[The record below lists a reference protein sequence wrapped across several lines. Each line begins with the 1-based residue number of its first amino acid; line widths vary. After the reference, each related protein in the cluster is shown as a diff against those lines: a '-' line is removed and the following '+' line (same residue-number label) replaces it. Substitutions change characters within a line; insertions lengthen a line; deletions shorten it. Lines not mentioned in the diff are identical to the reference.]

1 MSPGS
6 TFYYTSYWVVV
17 KLHYHVAGT
26 GPAIVLIHGFLSD
39 SRYWNKLVKELS
51 SSHRVI
57 TVDLLGFGK
66 SPKPRHAHYSLDQH
80 AALVI
85 DTLEPLLDEPAVV
98 VGHSMG
104 ALISARISQRAPELV
119 ERLVLCNMPLYTS
132 PEQARGVIKRTS
144 LPYRLALYSP
154 AARVLWPLIKSLA
167 PRGKLRLGPAGA
179 FSPHHTYQSRKRSL
193 THTVEAT
200 NALTLLHS
208 LKAPTTLICGI
219 RDRAVY
225 RQNIEHEVFPRNI
238 TIKWVQTG
246 HHTPLRHPEL
256 ILPEL
261 G

>member
-1 MSPGS
+1 M
-6 TFYYTSYWVVV
+6 
-17 KLHYHVAGT
+17 
-26 GPAIVLIHGFLSD
+26 LIHGFLSD
-39 SRYWNKLVKELS
+39 SHYWNRLVKELS
-51 SSHRVI
+51 KNHRVI
-57 TVDLLGFGK
+57 TIDLLGFGK
-66 SPKPRHAHYSLDQH
+66 SPKPRHAQYSLDQH

-85 DTLEPLLDEPAVV
+85 DTLESLLDEPAVI

-104 ALISARISQRAPELV
+104 ALIAARISQLAPKLV

-132 PEQARGVIKRTS
+132 PEQARGVIKRTN

-154 AARVLWPLIKSLA
+154 AARVLWPVIKTIA

-200 NALTLLHS
+200 DAVALLHS
-208 LKAPTTLICGI
+208 LTVPTALICGSY
-219 RDRAVY
+219 DRAVY
-225 RQNIEHEVFPRNI
+225 RKNIEQETFPANI
-238 TIKWVQTG
+238 TIKWVETG

-261 G
+261 H